1 MVHKN
6 PLLWKLETDK
16 LMILKSTIGEE
27 MQDFKKLQVW
37 QKSHDLTLRMYE
49 LTSRFPREEMYG
61 LTNQI
66 RRACA
71 SIPTNIAEGCGRGS
85 SADFARFLH
94 IAMGSANETEYLILL
109 ARDLKYLDTDLFVGL
124 MDTIIEVRK
133 MLTSLLRRL
142 KTTN

>member
-1 MVHKN
+1 
-6 PLLWKLETDK
+6 
-16 LMILKSTIGEE
+16 

-94 IAMGSANETEYLILL
+94 IAMGSANEQNISFSLL
-109 ARDLKYLDTDLFVGL
+109 AT
-124 MDTIIEVRK
+124 
-133 MLTSLLRRL
+133 
-142 KTTN
+142 

>member
-1 MVHKN
+1 
-6 PLLWKLETDK
+6 
-16 LMILKSTIGEE
+16 

-109 ARDLKYLDTDLFVGL
+109 ARDLKYLDTNLFVEL

-133 MLTSLLRRL
+133 MLTSFLRRL
-142 KTTN
+142 KTVNC

>member
-1 MVHKN
+1 
-6 PLLWKLETDK
+6 
-16 LMILKSTIGEE
+16 

-37 QKSHDLTLRMYE
+37 QKSHHLTLRVYE

-66 RRACA
+66 CRACA

-94 IAMGSANETEYLILL
+94 TAMGSANETEYLILL
-109 ARDLKYLDTDLFVGL
+109 AHDLKYLDTDLFAGL
-124 MDTIIEVRK
+124 TDTIIEVRK

-142 KTTN
+142 KTVNR

>member
-1 MVHKN
+1 
-6 PLLWKLETDK
+6 
-16 LMILKSTIGEE
+16 

-66 RRACA
+66 RRACV

-94 IAMGSANETEYLILL
+94 IAMGSANEAEYLILL

-142 KTTN
+142 KTVNC

>member
-1 MVHKN
+1 
-6 PLLWKLETDK
+6 
-16 LMILKSTIGEE
+16 
-27 MQDFKKLQVW
+27 MQDFKKLRVW
-37 QKSHDLTLRMYE
+37 QKSHDLTLRMYG

-66 RRACA
+66 RRACV

-85 SADFARFLH
+85 AADFARFLH
-94 IAMGSANETEYLILL
+94 IAMGSANEAEYLILL
-109 ARDLKYLDTDLFVGL
+109 ARDLKYLDTDLFAGL

-142 KTTN
+142 KTVNWLLVTYVAYCKTRTLR

>member
-1 MVHKN
+1 
-6 PLLWKLETDK
+6 
-16 LMILKSTIGEE
+16 

-94 IAMGSANETEYLILL
+94 IAMGSLSETEYLILL
-109 ARDLKYLDTDLFVGL
+109 ACDLKYLDTDLFTAL
-124 MDTIIEVRK
+124 MDAIIEIRK

-142 KTTN
+142 KTVNC

>member
-1 MVHKN
+1 
-6 PLLWKLETDK
+6 
-16 LMILKSTIGEE
+16 

-37 QKSHDLTLRMYE
+37 QRSHDLTLRIYE

-85 SADFARFLH
+85 PADFGRLLH
-94 IAMGSANETEYLILL
+94 IAMGSVNETEYLILL
-109 ARDLKYLDTDLFVGL
+109 ARDPGSFSFKYLLYICEYNFPVGASCAR
-124 MDTIIEVRK
+124 DIVKKR
-133 MLTSLLRRL
+133 
-142 KTTN
+142 

>member
-1 MVHKN
+1 
-6 PLLWKLETDK
+6 
-16 LMILKSTIGEE
+16 

-37 QKSHDLTLRMYE
+37 KKSHDLTVRMYE

-94 IAMGSANETEYLILL
+94 IAMGSANEIEYLILL
-109 ARDLKYLDTDLFVGL
+109 ARDLKYLDTDLFSGL
-124 MDTIIEVRK
+124 MDAIIEVRK

-142 KTTN
+142 KTVNC

>member
-1 MVHKN
+1 
-6 PLLWKLETDK
+6 
-16 LMILKSTIGEE
+16 

-49 LTSRFPREEMYG
+49 VTSRFPREEMYG

-71 SIPTNIAEGCGRGS
+71 SVPTNIAEGCGRGS

-109 ARDLKYLDTDLFVGL
+109 ARDLKYLDTNLLAQL
-124 MDTIIEVRK
+124 MDTIIEIRK

-142 KTTN
+142 KTVNC

>member
-1 MVHKN
+1 
-6 PLLWKLETDK
+6 
-16 LMILKSTIGEE
+16 

-71 SIPTNIAEGCGRGS
+71 SKPTNIAEGRGS

-109 ARDLKYLDTDLFVGL
+109 ARDLKYLDTDLFAGL
-124 MDTIIEVRK
+124 MDTIVEVRK

-142 KTTN
+142 KTDNC